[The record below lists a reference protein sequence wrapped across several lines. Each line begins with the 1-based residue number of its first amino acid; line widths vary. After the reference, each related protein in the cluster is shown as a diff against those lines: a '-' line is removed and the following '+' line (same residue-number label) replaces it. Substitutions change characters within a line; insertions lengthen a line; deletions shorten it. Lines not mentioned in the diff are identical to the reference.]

1 MKTTLPTSL
10 LLALAI
16 GTSLPASAQSVSQ
29 LQQENAQL
37 RAQIAALQAQG
48 CAAPSTAESTWSDA
62 QLSARVESIRVGTRS
77 NDRNTTEISVALT
90 LTNTGNTPL
99 PLNYEYGSF
108 SLTDNRGYRYELSL
122 SSEST
127 HVKGIPV
134 ATSSRADARQPL
146 MPGRSSTVTFLT
158 SRKMRDGQTPG
169 DSFDINTTFGAY
181 QDEGQGRIRKLRTYP
196 VAFTN
201 VHRSTAGYTGDQS
214 GQNLPTEVGEKVI
227 DRLVDGLFKGR
238 K

>member
-1 MKTTLPTSL
+1 
-10 LLALAI
+10 
-16 GTSLPASAQSVSQ
+16 
-29 LQQENAQL
+29 
-37 RAQIAALQAQG
+37 
-48 CAAPSTAESTWSDA
+48 
-62 QLSARVESIRVGTRS
+62 
-77 NDRNTTEISVALT
+77 
-90 LTNTGNTPL
+90 
-99 PLNYEYGSF
+99 
-108 SLTDNRGYRYELSL
+108 
-122 SSEST
+122 
-127 HVKGIPV
+127 
-134 ATSSRADARQPL
+134 
-146 MPGRSSTVTFLT
+146 
-158 SRKMRDGQTPG
+158 MRDGQTPG